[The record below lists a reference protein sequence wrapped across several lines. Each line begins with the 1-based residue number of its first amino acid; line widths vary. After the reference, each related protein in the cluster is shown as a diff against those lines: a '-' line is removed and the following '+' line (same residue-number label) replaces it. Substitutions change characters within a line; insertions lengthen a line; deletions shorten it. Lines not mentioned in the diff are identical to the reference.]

1 MNEDLT
7 WGKKVN
13 HVAICGGQILGKGK
27 SKCSLWCGNVS
38 DVFWGQ
44 QRSSMTWAEWAKD
57 KMRDEVRELIMEAP
71 IGHGTH
77 SGFSSKCDCEAKLIL
92 ANVGQILKY

>member
-1 MNEDLT
+1 
-7 WGKKVN
+7 
-13 HVAICGGQILGKGK
+13 
-27 SKCSLWCGNVS
+27 
-38 DVFWGQ
+38 
-44 QRSSMTWAEWAKD
+44 
-57 KMRDEVRELIMEAP
+57 MRDEVRELIMEAP